1 MRGREQAFVEVAEKQ
16 IEAFRNALTVPYR
29 VEVEP
34 KKMGNTLSMT
44 VAPAS
49 K

>member
-1 MRGREQAFVEVAEKQ
+1 MRGREQAFLDVAEKQ
-16 IEAFRNALTVPYR
+16 IESFRAALTVPYR
-29 VEVEP
+29 VEIEP
-34 KKMGNTLSMT
+34 RKMGNTLTLT